1 MYYRASNEGLHEGR
15 EGRKE
20 RTSRA
25 STYPGPI
32 VRDTESRSL
41 QYLEYYVRM
50 GEVMK
55 MMIFFHDSQQSL
67 KGAPPV
73 TESSDDQY
81 NTHLTAN
88 KTI

>member
-1 MYYRASNEGLHEGR
+1 
-15 EGRKE
+15 
-20 RTSRA
+20 
-25 STYPGPI
+25 
-32 VRDTESRSL
+32 
-41 QYLEYYVRM
+41 M

>member
-1 MYYRASNEGLHEGR
+1 
-15 EGRKE
+15 
-20 RTSRA
+20 
-25 STYPGPI
+25 
-32 VRDTESRSL
+32 
-41 QYLEYYVRM
+41 M

-73 TESSDDQY
+73 IESSDDQY